1 MTNTAAAGGRGFSAL
16 MISPFVTVRKHRF
29 LIAQLIKRNWAKRY
43 KGTIIG
49 ILWLFLRPMLLL
61 TAFVF
66 IRGIIFSSRVAGEQ
80 IEGLSNNLNVAVFL
94 FCGLIFFFF
103 SSEIIQQAPSLILG
117 RRGYVKRLVFP
128 LETFAFVAIGAAVL
142 QFAVIYVFLALTLLY
157 GGVNFLWSSLM
168 IFILFVPLVFLWCGI
183 LWLISSL
190 AVYIRDLEQVAF
202 LLSML
207 MLFLGPI
214 FYRLDEVPTEYRGY
228 MYINPLTFPITQ
240 IRRFVIEDRMLDWS
254 GYAIYFLVGIVF
266 FYLGY
271 FVFNRL
277 RRGFADVL

>member
-1 MTNTAAAGGRGFSAL
+1 MTNTAAAEGSGLAGL
-16 MISPFVTVRKHRF
+16 IVSPFAAVRKHRF
-29 LIAQLIKRNWAKRY
+29 LIAQLIKRNWARRY

-49 ILWLFLRPMLLL
+49 ILWLFLRPILLL

-66 IRGIIFSSRVAGEQ
+66 IRGIIFSSRVAGGQ
-80 IEGLSNNLNVAVFL
+80 IEGLSDNLNVAVFL

-142 QFAVIYVFLALTLLY
+142 QFAVTYVFLALALLY
-157 GGVNFLWSSLM
+157 GGVDFLWSSLM
-168 IFILFVPLVFLWCGI
+168 IFVLFVPLVFLWCGI
-183 LWLISSL
+183 LWLMSSL
-190 AVYIRDLEQVAF
+190 AVYIRDLTQVAF

-214 FYRLDEVPTEYRGY
+214 FYHLDEVPAEYRNY

-240 IRRFVIEDRMLDWS
+240 MRRLVMEDRMLDWS
-254 GYAIYFLVGIVF
+254 GYAIYFLFGIAF